1 MRRLFPLIL
10 IPILVLFVTCA
21 KEPGS
26 GGNSTITGKV
36 KVRQFNGTFTL
47 LTGVYY
53 GPDEDVYLIYGDD
66 STAAYDER
74 TRTAPGGNY
83 EFPYLRP
90 GTYWVY
96 AYAEDSTLA
105 STKPIAIF
113 QKVEI
118 ESKKEEVKA
127 DDIIVQK

>member
-10 IPILVLFVTCA
+10 IPILILFVTCA
-21 KEPGS
+21 KGPGE

-53 GPDEDVYLIYGDD
+53 GPDEDVYIIYGDD
-66 STAAYDER
+66 SLAAYDDR
-74 TRTAPGGNY
+74 TRTSASGTY
-83 EFPYLRP
+83 KFEYLRP
-90 GTYWVY
+90 GTYWLY
-96 AYAEDSTLA
+96 AYAEDSTLS

-113 QKVEI
+113 KKVEI
-118 ESKKEEVKA
+118 ESKKQEVLVN
-127 DDIIVQK
+127 DIIVQK